1 MAAGVP
7 RPGSLP
13 ARRREVDHLDI
24 TDLLGLDTLLAQLVL
39 AIGAAMV
46 VGNVA
51 ALVADSRGRRPK
63 GAEGDLHRTRA
74 WWLLAVGLLIALWGG
89 LSLLAG

>member
-1 MAAGVP
+1 MAAEVP
-7 RPGSLP
+7 GPGSLP
-13 ARRREVDHLDI
+13 ARREGDHLDI

-74 WWLLAVGLLIALWGG
+74 WWLLGVGVLIALWGG

>member
-1 MAAGVP
+1 
-7 RPGSLP
+7 
-13 ARRREVDHLDI
+13 
-24 TDLLGLDTLLAQLVL
+24 
-39 AIGAAMV
+39 MV
-46 VGNVA
+46 VGNIA

-74 WWLLAVGLLIALWGG
+74 WWLLGVGLLIALWGG